1 MGKCQESDRA
11 DQPVCR
17 CHLTRTALCNSKVH
31 RSRAKKGKGKKNTFM
46 LKQNLNALRTPCCFI
61 TVR

>member
-31 RSRAKKGKGKKNTFM
+31 RSWAKKGKEENHIY
-46 LKQNLNALRTPCCFI
+46 A
-61 TVR
+61 